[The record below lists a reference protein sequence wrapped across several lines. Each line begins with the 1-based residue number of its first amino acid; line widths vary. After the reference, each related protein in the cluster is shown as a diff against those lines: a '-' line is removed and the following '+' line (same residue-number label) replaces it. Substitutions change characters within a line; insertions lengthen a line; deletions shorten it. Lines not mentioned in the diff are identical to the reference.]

1 MKKVLFI
8 ALKELRD
15 FFQDR
20 GDLIFSLVM
29 PILIFGLMYGAFGN
43 QTQFNGTAYIVN
55 QDKDGKYSQKLLDQL
70 KRYSGL
76 TVKTITAQDADDRL
90 SRSNI
95 QLAVYIPSDFS
106 ARLES
111 GQNTQLIFKQRGNG
125 GTEGQIVASLVQGAT
140 EKISQ
145 EVVLVNNLK
154 SELPTA
160 SPALIESVLTSVS
173 SQEKIDPAVRVV
185 EDNLGDKPDPVRQ
198 FLPGIMTMFVLFAV
212 NLTAQALVDERR
224 RGTLER
230 LMTTRLTA
238 GELFTGKFLAYTL
251 RGFVQTIV
259 LMLLAYA
266 VFGLFTPLT
275 FLEAALMALIYSA
288 ACSTLGIIIGSVAR
302 SQNQATWTAVF
313 FTMVMVMLSGT
324 FVAITPGSTLEVFSK
339 ISLNTYANQA
349 FQAIIVEKASL
360 GSVIN
365 QILVLCGVA
374 IVGLV
379 ISRLIFKVSQ
389 GSK

>member
-1 MKKVLFI
+1 MKKVIFI
-8 ALKELRD
+8 ALKEIKD
-15 FFQDR
+15 FFLDK
-20 GDLIFSLVM
+20 GDLIFSLVL

-55 QDKDGKYSQKLLDQL
+55 QDKDWKYSQMILDQL
-70 KRYSGL
+70 KLYDGL
-76 TVKTITAQDADDRL
+76 TVKTISAQDADDRL

-95 QLAVYIPSDFS
+95 QLAVFIPADFS
-106 ARLES
+106 SRLAS
-111 GQNTQLIFKQRGNG
+111 GQPTQLTFKQRGNG
-125 GTEGQIVASLVQGAT
+125 GTEGQIVTSLLQGAT

-145 EVVLVNNLK
+145 EVVLQNNLK
-154 SELPTA
+154 SELPAA
-160 SPALIESVLTSVS
+160 SPVLIESVLTSVA

-251 RGFVQTIV
+251 RGFVQTII

-266 VFGLFTPLT
+266 VFGLFTPIT

-288 ACSTLGIIIGSVAR
+288 ACSTLGIIIGSIAR
-302 SQNQATWTAVF
+302 SQNQATWIAVF

-324 FVAITPGSTLEVFSK
+324 FVAISPGSTLEAFSK

-349 FQAIIVEKASL
+349 FQAIIIDKASL
-360 GSVIN
+360 GVVIN

-374 IVGLV
+374 VVGLV